1 MHPPHSAVF
10 CNRKKALRARENTS
24 HERPTFEQATLG
36 AHKPKGQSTH
46 GTHDH
51 VPKHKKVSA
60 HRSTRTAH
68 RDTARPVFQPNKG
81 TRSDTRASAYSHT
94 LVSHT
99 LVGPS
104 PTPCPTQHVL
114 DRTNYDAVLL
124 HTPQRNTRS
133 TTTPVPPG
141 TPSLKAP
148 PTVDMPHTQL
158 QERPFLNTHTCASL
172 RQSTHRLHN
181 RGGAQSTHALCERGG
196 AAKSSRCVYTRAWE
210 AQPTTVLLAHGGEEA
225 ILHRQAH
232 SPLNVSPE
240 TTNITH
246 AVNTRG
252 GDGSTP
258 PIERHLAHTTLSHTH
273 AMYAKAQQR

>member
-10 CNRKKALRARENTS
+10 CNKGKALRARENTS

-99 LVGPS
+99 LVCPT

-124 HTPQRNTRS
+124 HTPQRNP
-133 TTTPVPPG
+133 TPG
-141 TPSLKAP
+141 
-148 PTVDMPHTQL
+148 Q
-158 QERPFLNTHTCASL
+158 QRP
-172 RQSTHRLHN
+172 
-181 RGGAQSTHALCERGG
+181 LCHL
-196 AAKSSRCVYTRAWE
+196 V
-210 AQPTTVLLAHGGEEA
+210 
-225 ILHRQAH
+225 RQASRH
-232 SPLNVSPE
+232 PPPL
-240 TTNITH
+240 TC
-246 AVNTRG
+246 
-252 GDGSTP
+252 
-258 PIERHLAHTTLSHTH
+258 HTLTCRNAPLFEHTH
-273 AMYAKAQQR
+273 MRIP